1 MTIWKLEALG
11 DRRRLDAAYQRLN
24 LTDPPVALSLSLFVV
39 DETAGTARLEALF
52 EDAPDPNAFLGEAG
66 LSQGDADVML
76 GPLPEQD
83 WIAMSLEGLPPV
95 SAGRFTVHGRHDLD
109 KIPQGQTPILIEAGQ
124 AFGTGHHGT
133 TRGCLMA
140 FDEMLTAGDSF
151 ERILDLGCG
160 AGTLAIAAAETTDA
174 VVVASDIDPV
184 AVEVT
189 LENAE
194 LNNLKGQIEAVT
206 AEGFDAPE
214 IAGRAPYDLIF
225 ANILAGPLTE
235 LARHVAQALK
245 PGGRVILSGLLV
257 QQEDQVREAY
267 EQAGLAQE
275 ASESI
280 DDWATLVMRKPA
292 PDA

>member
-1 MTIWKLEALG
+1 MEDLATRMGQAMEAMINMMEMMKTEALNSKKAQQESMAKLMEKIAEQKKMG
-11 DRRRLDAAYQRLN
+11 GGERGPKGQQDVTTIKAFSDLPKLNGKAEQFDNWRFKMYQFLTKDKNYIDILN
-24 LTDPPVALSLSLFVV
+24 F
-39 DETAGTARLEALF
+39 
-52 EDAPDPNAFLGEAG
+52 
-66 LSQGDADVML
+66 
-76 GPLPEQD
+76 
-83 WIAMSLEGLPPV
+83 
-95 SAGRFTVHGRHDLD
+95 
-109 KIPQGQTPILIEAGQ
+109 IE
-124 AFGTGHHGT
+124 
-133 TRGCLMA
+133 
-140 FDEMLTAGDSF
+140 ESK
-151 ERILDLGCG
+151 
-160 AGTLAIAAAETTDA
+160 
-174 VVVASDIDPV
+174 
-184 AVEVT
+184 VEVT

-194 LNNLKGQIEAVT
+194 LNNLKDRIEAVT

-214 IAGRAPYDLIF
+214 IAARAPYDLIF

-275 ASESI
+275 TSESI